1 MKPTLYPNG
10 FPSAYEELKT
20 FYPVFYRDVFEM
32 DAIWRA
38 AGGGLDEIEDGVDAV
53 VNNNFVSLM
62 DTDAL
67 AQMETFLG
75 IPLNQKR
82 TLEARRKLVASYFI
96 GGNHIG
102 AREIKD
108 ITRAF
113 TEGTCEVSFVG
124 GTVYIHVKSDIKDTP
139 PEDDYY
145 YILRK
150 KIPAH
155 LGVYTNIEIEFSEQL
170 YVGSNALEGNRY
182 DIVPPPPVG
191 QSAAGELHTGS
202 YITQSDRTGIDL
214 HPQPGL
220 SFETGL
226 HAAAVVLESSKTA
239 VDLPAPERRSAQN
252 ALHARTGMVESS
264 RTAADM
270 ILYSDREDS
279 AESTVRTGAAYAQT
293 TLVAIAPAFQQ
304 ERAAAAYTA
313 RTGCGVIENTH
324 YSFSSPCLCAG
335 CAKRTAAASP
345 GAARTTERS
354 TLRSGTSWTGRT
366 QNIARSSTSENSTH
380 RLRPRPLCRNCGT
393 LSSASGCCGCAR
405 RC

>member
-155 LGVYTNIEIEFSEQL
+155 LGVYTNIEIEFSERL

-191 QSAAGELHTGS
+191 QSAAGELRTGS
-202 YITQSDRTGIDL
+202 YITQSD
-214 HPQPGL
+214 
-220 SFETGL
+220 
-226 HAAAVVLESSKTA
+226 
-239 VDLPAPERRSAQN
+239 
-252 ALHARTGMVESS
+252 RTGMVESS

-270 ILYSDREDS
+270 ILYSGWEDS

-324 YSFSSPCLCAG
+324 YIVQ
-335 CAKRTAAASP
+335 TAQKGS
-345 GAARTTERS
+345 
-354 TLRSGTSWTGRT
+354 
-366 QNIARSSTSENSTH
+366 I
-380 RLRPRPLCRNCGT
+380 
-393 LSSASGCCGCAR
+393 
-405 RC
+405 

>member
-75 IPLNQKR
+75 IPPNQKR

-155 LGVYTNIEIEFSEQL
+155 LGVYTGRNGGGL
-170 YVGSNALEGNRY
+170 R
-182 DIVPPPPVG
+182 
-191 QSAAGELHTGS
+191 HTACNG
-202 YITQSDRTGIDL
+202 GIFAYHL
-214 HPQPGL
+214 RFPRG
-220 SFETGL
+220 
-226 HAAAVVLESSKTA
+226 KT
-239 VDLPAPERRSAQN
+239 L
-252 ALHARTGMVESS
+252 
-264 RTAADM
+264 
-270 ILYSDREDS
+270 
-279 AESTVRTGAAYAQT
+279 
-293 TLVAIAPAFQQ
+293 
-304 ERAAAAYTA
+304 
-313 RTGCGVIENTH
+313 
-324 YSFSSPCLCAG
+324 
-335 CAKRTAAASP
+335 
-345 GAARTTERS
+345 
-354 TLRSGTSWTGRT
+354 
-366 QNIARSSTSENSTH
+366 
-380 RLRPRPLCRNCGT
+380 
-393 LSSASGCCGCAR
+393 
-405 RC
+405 

>member
-150 KIPAH
+150 KIPGH
-155 LGVYTNIEIEFSEQL
+155 LGIYTNIEIEFSERL
-170 YVGSNALEGNRY
+170 YVGSTF
-182 DIVPPPPVG
+182 P
-191 QSAAGELHTGS
+191 
-202 YITQSDRTGIDL
+202 
-214 HPQPGL
+214 
-220 SFETGL
+220 
-226 HAAAVVLESSKTA
+226 
-239 VDLPAPERRSAQN
+239 
-252 ALHARTGMVESS
+252 
-264 RTAADM
+264 
-270 ILYSDREDS
+270 
-279 AESTVRTGAAYAQT
+279 
-293 TLVAIAPAFQQ
+293 
-304 ERAAAAYTA
+304 
-313 RTGCGVIENTH
+313 
-324 YSFSSPCLCAG
+324 
-335 CAKRTAAASP
+335 
-345 GAARTTERS
+345 
-354 TLRSGTSWTGRT
+354 
-366 QNIARSSTSENSTH
+366 
-380 RLRPRPLCRNCGT
+380 RPRGGDPGPGQGAQLVGGFSPPTRG
-393 LSSASGCCGCAR
+393 
-405 RC
+405 

>member
-124 GTVYIHVKSDIKDTP
+124 GTVYIHVKSDVKDTP

-150 KIPAH
+150 RYPRTSAYTPTSKSSSRSGSMLARTHSRATGTTLYPRHLSARAQPESCAPAA
-155 LGVYTNIEIEFSEQL
+155 ISRR
-170 YVGSNALEGNRY
+170 A
-182 DIVPPPPVG
+182 
-191 QSAAGELHTGS
+191 
-202 YITQSDRTGIDL
+202 
-214 HPQPGL
+214 
-220 SFETGL
+220 TGL
-226 HAAAVVLESSKTA
+226 ASTRIRS
-239 VDLPAPERRSAQN
+239 PAS
-252 ALHARTGMVESS
+252 
-264 RTAADM
+264 
-270 ILYSDREDS
+270 
-279 AESTVRTGAAYAQT
+279 
-293 TLVAIAPAFQQ
+293 
-304 ERAAAAYTA
+304 
-313 RTGCGVIENTH
+313 
-324 YSFSSPCLCAG
+324 
-335 CAKRTAAASP
+335 
-345 GAARTTERS
+345 
-354 TLRSGTSWTGRT
+354 
-366 QNIARSSTSENSTH
+366 
-380 RLRPRPLCRNCGT
+380 RLRPGSTQRPSSSNRAKRPLTCLHR
-393 LSSASGCCGCAR
+393 SGAAHR
-405 RC
+405 TRSTPAQAWLRAAERPQT

>member
-155 LGVYTNIEIEFSEQL
+155 LGVYTNIEIEFSELL

-191 QSAAGELHTGS
+191 QSAAGELRTGS

-239 VDLPAPERRSAQN
+239 VDLPAPERRSA
-252 ALHARTGMVESS
+252 
-264 RTAADM
+264 
-270 ILYSDREDS
+270 
-279 AESTVRTGAAYAQT
+279 
-293 TLVAIAPAFQQ
+293 
-304 ERAAAAYTA
+304 RA
-313 RTGCGVIENTH
+313 
-324 YSFSSPCLCAG
+324 
-335 CAKRTAAASP
+335 
-345 GAARTTERS
+345 
-354 TLRSGTSWTGRT
+354 
-366 QNIARSSTSENSTH
+366 
-380 RLRPRPLCRNCGT
+380 PRPHRHG
-393 LSSASGCCGCAR
+393 
-405 RC
+405 

>member
-62 DTDAL
+62 DADAL

-155 LGVYTNIEIEFSEQL
+155 LGVYTNIEIEFSERL

-191 QSAAGELHTGS
+191 QSCAPEAIS
-202 YITQSDRTGIDL
+202 RRA
-214 HPQPGL
+214 
-220 SFETGL
+220 TGL
-226 HAAAVVLESSKTA
+226 ASTCIRS
-239 VDLPAPERRSAQN
+239 PAS
-252 ALHARTGMVESS
+252 
-264 RTAADM
+264 
-270 ILYSDREDS
+270 
-279 AESTVRTGAAYAQT
+279 
-293 TLVAIAPAFQQ
+293 
-304 ERAAAAYTA
+304 
-313 RTGCGVIENTH
+313 
-324 YSFSSPCLCAG
+324 
-335 CAKRTAAASP
+335 
-345 GAARTTERS
+345 
-354 TLRSGTSWTGRT
+354 
-366 QNIARSSTSENSTH
+366 
-380 RLRPRPLCRNCGT
+380 RLRPGSTQRPSSSNRAKRPLTCLHR
-393 LSSASGCCGCAR
+393 SGAANR
-405 RC
+405 TRSTPAHAWLRAAERPQT

>member
-53 VNNNFVSLM
+53 VSNNFVSLM
-62 DTDAL
+62 DTDVL

-150 KIPAH
+150 KIPGH
-155 LGVYTNIEIEFSEQL
+155 LGIYTNIEIEFSEQL

-191 QSAAGELHTGS
+191 QSAAGELRTGS
-202 YITQSDRTGIDL
+202 YITLASTCIRSPASRLRLGSTQRPSSSNRAKQPLTCL
-214 HPQPGL
+214 H
-220 SFETGL
+220 
-226 HAAAVVLESSKTA
+226 
-239 VDLPAPERRSAQN
+239 RS
-252 ALHARTGMVESS
+252 
-264 RTAADM
+264 
-270 ILYSDREDS
+270 
-279 AESTVRTGAAYAQT
+279 GAAHRTHSTPAQAW
-293 TLVAIAPAFQQ
+293 L
-304 ERAAAAYTA
+304 RAA
-313 RTGCGVIENTH
+313 
-324 YSFSSPCLCAG
+324 
-335 CAKRTAAASP
+335 
-345 GAARTTERS
+345 ERPQ
-354 TLRSGTSWTGRT
+354 T
-366 QNIARSSTSENSTH
+366 
-380 RLRPRPLCRNCGT
+380 
-393 LSSASGCCGCAR
+393 
-405 RC
+405 

>member
-155 LGVYTNIEIEFSEQL
+155 LGVCLHFDVEQ
-170 YVGSNALEGNRY
+170 
-182 DIVPPPPVG
+182 
-191 QSAAGELHTGS
+191 
-202 YITQSDRTGIDL
+202 
-214 HPQPGL
+214 
-220 SFETGL
+220 L
-226 HAAAVVLESSKTA
+226 HAAVYTVLGNLAGSFASRGQRDGLNLALGDVTAILELGIVAEESC
-239 VDLPAPERRSAQN
+239 
-252 ALHARTGMVESS
+252 
-264 RTAADM
+264 
-270 ILYSDREDS
+270 
-279 AESTVRTGAAYAQT
+279 
-293 TLVAIAPAFQQ
+293 LV
-304 ERAAAAYTA
+304 
-313 RTGCGVIENTH
+313 G
-324 YSFSSPCLCAG
+324 
-335 CAKRTAAASP
+335 
-345 GAARTTERS
+345 
-354 TLRSGTSWTGRT
+354 LRFHS
-366 QNIARSSTSENSTH
+366 
-380 RLRPRPLCRNCGT
+380 
-393 LSSASGCCGCAR
+393 
-405 RC
+405 

>member
-139 PEDDYY
+139 PEDDYC

-155 LGVYTNIEIEFSEQL
+155 LGVYTNIEIEFSERL

-191 QSAAGELHTGS
+191 QSAAGELRTGS

-270 ILYSDREDS
+270 ILYSGREDI

-293 TLVAIAPAFQQ
+293 TFVAIAPAFQQ
-304 ERAAAAYTA
+304 ERAPQHT
-313 RTGCGVIENTH
+313 RPG
-324 YSFSSPCLCAG
+324 P
-335 CAKRTAAASP
+335 AAASS
-345 GAARTTERS
+345 RTHTILCRQHRKGVSKWTVLLPPTKALPLSANCWRRKAHCRLPASQSATALLLHPRQRS
-354 TLRSGTSWTGRT
+354 TPSCMS
-366 QNIARSSTSENSTH
+366 
-380 RLRPRPLCRNCGT
+380 
-393 LSSASGCCGCAR
+393 
-405 RC
+405 